1 MTKYDPEIY
10 LESATRCLKEYVEDG
25 FNNAISDGQGDEA
38 GLQVF
43 TIVMEFPSDEMILDL
58 LPNKQSMIHFELDE
72 IQDYILGFGD
82 NTAVSLYDPV
92 LHTVTQ
98 QEGRRHQ
105 LNFDVGIWSWDK
117 SGGTTARLRARQI
130 LTNLFT
136 GSQATNA
143 MRAFTDGNDGQ
154 LEIINFS
161 GGHFTTE
168 AVNDVRVFRQINS
181 TLEIRVFS
189 RTPNPIIEPSIE
201 DINQNLILVIEPNLP
216 VQ

>member
-1 MTKYDPEIY
+1 VTKYDPEIW
-10 LESATRCLKEYVEDG
+10 LESATRCLKEYT
-25 FNNAISDGQGDEA
+25 EA
-38 GLQVF
+38 GFDAAVQDDQSHDSGLEVF

-58 LPNKQSMIHFELDE
+58 LPNKQSMVHFELDD
-72 IQDYILGFGD
+72 IQDYSLGFGD

-136 GSQATNA
+136 GAQASDA
-143 MRAFTDGNDGQ
+143 LRAFTDGNDGQ
-154 LEIINFS
+154 LEILNFS

-201 DINQNLILVIEPNLP
+201 DVNQNLELIIEPNLP
-216 VQ
+216 VE